1 MPESDGLKN
10 LGLEE
15 SLAKSAKTDVVA
27 VVVQKTA
34 KRQISK
40 RWRRAGLP
48 LTVDPGGGFSGFR
61 RISAVDIAVLV
72 ERRNR
77 FLRERR

>member
-1 MPESDGLKN
+1 LPESDGLKN
-10 LGLEE
+10 LGLEK
-15 SLAKSAKTDVVA
+15 SLAKSAKTDVV
-27 VVVQKTA
+27 VQKTA
-34 KRQISK
+34 KHQISK

>member
-10 LGLEE
+10 LGLEK
-15 SLAKSAKTDVVA
+15 SLAKSAKTD